1 MKPDHVH
8 PRGGIEKSVSRHAP
22 GTRAPCM
29 AGHPLLPGSNSMA
42 PVCVRACAP
51 CCLPCTHPVGRG
63 CAPRSEPQTRPA
75 GVHAMGECWRW
86 RGLKMLYYS
95 DGCVAVPLAPIGW
108 SCPSGTKD
116 SDGECTVGGFD
127 SRQAPSTRHLADRRQ
142 GGMGGRAGWPEEDD
156 RSGPCP
162 CPCTESYRRGPP
174 HRLAF
179 RVLIKG

>member
-1 MKPDHVH
+1 MSMSI
-8 PRGGIEKSVSRHAP
+8 RAAAGGIEKSVSRHAP

-29 AGHPLLPGSNSMA
+29 TGHPLLPGMA
-42 PVCVRACAP
+42 PVCVRACARAVCRERIP
-51 CCLPCTHPVGRG
+51 
-63 CAPRSEPQTRPA
+63 S
-75 GVHAMGECWRW
+75 GVHATRRDRWGPRWRW

-95 DGCVAVPLAPIGW
+95 DGCVAVPLAPDRLELSQW
-108 SCPSGTKD
+108 DKD

-127 SRQAPSTRHLADRRQ
+127 SGQAPSTRHLADRRQ

-179 RVLIKG
+179 RVLKRRQTTGQTKSLRL